1 MPQDSVT
8 PTFAAAVL
16 HINNSRWAG
25 TPFILKCGKG
35 DEISS
40 LQLSAGVCDRGLLLN
55 NPRVLFTALN
65 ERKAEIRIQFKCPSA
80 SLFPVPLP

>member
-35 DEISS
+35 AKISH
-40 LQLSAGVCDRGLLLN
+40 
-55 NPRVLFTALN
+55 LFFA
-65 ERKAEIRIQFKCPSA
+65 AEHGRMRS
-80 SLFPVPLP
+80 